1 MSFGER
7 LKQVRENNNLTR
19 EDLANKL
26 NISYSAI
33 SKYETN
39 IRFPDQETLSKIADL
54 FNVTTDYLLGR
65 SDIPN
70 PYMKE
75 NTFPAD
81 KLSEEIHNLSPES
94 QEEIKKLIE
103 LYKIKDMQ
111 KRNSEVSD
119 ELSKPD

>member
-75 NTFPAD
+75 NTSPAD